1 MSRSTKLVLD
11 IVIGAVIPVLILSY
25 ASRPLGNV
33 AAYILAALV
42 PVAWVFIDL
51 FFLTRRFNA
60 ITAFTGAGALVS
72 GLLAF
77 WFVDGVLF
85 AVKDTTGIVFSLL
98 VFGGSLLI
106 GRPLIRYFVVQALN
120 PDTPERTAALEALI
134 AERHV
139 RRAFAAGTLLVV
151 AVYAALA
158 AVNFYL
164 NLNTVVAPFGSEAF
178 NQQVAQVNA
187 ITRIAFPLPSIIA
200 IGAAIWL
207 AYRALYMLLPSEE
220 GKSQLESDF
229 WRLVELREGR

>member
-25 ASRPLGNV
+25 ASRPLGSV

-60 ITAFTGAGALVS
+60 ITAFTGAGALMS

-85 AVKDTTGIVFSLL
+85 AVKDTIGIVFSLL
-98 VFGGSLLI
+98 IFGVTLLV
-106 GRPLIRYFVVQALN
+106 GRPLVKYFVVQALN
-120 PDTPERTAALEALI
+120 PDTPERAAALEELLAGP
-134 AERHV
+134 RV
-139 RRAFAAGTLLVV
+139 RRSFVAGTLLVV
-151 AVYAALA
+151 GVYAALA
-158 AVNFYL
+158 AVNFFL

-200 IGAAIWL
+200 VGAAIWL
-207 AYRALYMLLPSEE
+207 AYRALYTQLPAEE
-220 GKSQLESDF
+220 GKSQIESDF
-229 WRLVELREGR
+229 WRLVEMRTE

>member
-25 ASRPLGNV
+25 ASRPLGSV

-60 ITAFTGAGALVS
+60 ITAFTGAGALMS

-85 AVKDTTGIVFSLL
+85 AVKDTIGIVFSLL
-98 VFGGSLLI
+98 IFGVTLLA
-106 GRPLIRYFVVQALN
+106 GRPLVKYFVVQALN
-120 PDTPERTAALEALI
+120 PDTPERAAALEELLAGP
-134 AERHV
+134 RV
-139 RRAFAAGTLLVV
+139 RRSFVAGTLLVV
-151 AVYAALA
+151 GVYAALA
-158 AVNFYL
+158 AVNFFL

-200 IGAAIWL
+200 VGAAIWL
-207 AYRALYMLLPSEE
+207 AYRALYMQLPAEE
-220 GKSQLESDF
+220 GKSQIESDF
-229 WRLVELREGR
+229 WRLVEMRTE